1 MMQVQRVR
9 QWLLSRD
16 GMLMTAFALG
26 MVWLAFRSGL
36 LGIWVESEEYGHGL
50 MVVAVLAYLVYR
62 RRDVYRAEPSMLLYW
77 LSLPLAVAALVL
89 TVVGEA
95 SGISVLAYYGIWL
108 FGTAAVF
115 AVGGFTLFRKLL
127 APLLIVLLLFPLPNP
142 FGPMLT
148 AELQLISSK
157 LGVWI
162 IRQLGGTVYLEG
174 NVLDMGGSRLL
185 VSEACAGLRYLFP
198 LMSLGAI
205 AGLTLRAPLWARW
218 TVFLATIPITI
229 FMNSFRIA
237 VTGLLVESGGT
248 AHTEGFL
255 HFFEGWVVFVV
266 AALLLLGVIW
276 MLVKLQPGAGGL
288 LDALSLDSP
297 AASSVQPSS
306 RPQTGGKPLLL
317 VTAMLVL
324 LAAAGSSL
332 LPSQE
337 QPPPHKMLADFP
349 VHINE
354 WTSRAE
360 RLPSIVEEVAGASE
374 YFYGDYSSPSGK
386 VINAYVSYYET
397 QRRGQIPHS
406 PKVCIPG
413 GGWTIESLRP
423 VLVKS
428 RRGKAFEVNRL
439 VTSNGGQKVVSYYWL
454 KQGSRIY
461 RQELLA
467 RLDLVRSSLLENRTD
482 GALIRLITELGQG
495 ETLEDADA
503 RLGRFAAEFAELIPA
518 YVPD

>member
-1 MMQVQRVR
+1 MMQMQRVR

-16 GMLMTAFALG
+16 GLLMTVFALG
-26 MVWLAFRSGL
+26 MTWLLYRSGL

-62 RRDVYRAEPSMLLYW
+62 RRDTYRAGPYMLHW
-77 LSLPLAVAALVL
+77 LSLPLAVAALGL

-95 SGISVLAYYGIWL
+95 SGISLLAYYGIWL
-108 FGTAAVF
+108 FGIAAVF
-115 AVGGFTLFRKLL
+115 AVGGITLFRKLL

-148 AELQLISSK
+148 AKLQLISSE

-162 IRQLGGTVYLEG
+162 IRQFGGSVYLEG

-237 VTGLLVESGGT
+237 VTGFLVESGGA

-276 MLVKLQPGAGGL
+276 TLVKLQPGAGRL
-288 LDALSLDSP
+288 FDALSLDASEAPPSQPPPRHAAAGGTLLP
-297 AASSVQPSS
+297 AAS
-306 RPQTGGKPLLL
+306 
-317 VTAMLVL
+317 ALVL
-324 LAAAGSSL
+324 LAAFGSIL
-332 LPSQE
+332 LSGRERPPQPSR
-337 QPPPHKMLADFP
+337 MLADFP
-349 VHINE
+349 MRIGE
-354 WTSRAE
+354 WSSRAE

-374 YFYGDYSSPSGK
+374 YFYGDYSAPSGK
-386 VINAYVSYYET
+386 VINTYVSYYET

-406 PKVCIPG
+406 PQVCIPG
-413 GGWTIESLRP
+413 GGWVIESLRP
-423 VLVKS
+423 VLIKS
-428 RRGKAFEVNRL
+428 RTGKAFEANRL

-454 KQGSRIY
+454 KQGPKIY

-482 GALIRLITELGQG
+482 GALIRLITELGHG
-495 ETLEDADA
+495 ETPESADA
-503 RLGRFAAEFAELIPA
+503 RLSRFAAEFAELIPA